1 MWECAPIG
9 AFSKKKKMTRRHCAT
24 DALSA
29 AVAQFRRQS
38 RTAAS
43 PAAHTVPTAASGR
56 TRSRTY
62 RSKAAAAPSAAPQ
75 PRKWTTSSA
84 SGRHLCAS
92 TRGPSNR
99 AEHLFFF
106 FLLSFFLILVETF
119 PKSDGGNLTIRF
131 GLLQLSYLPR
141 CKSRKKKAKEE
152 KYAERKKGFSA
163 RLSNCADKNPKRSHF
178 SRDSEFEG

>member
-1 MWECAPIG
+1 MNHCGLHEAPYQTTETMRHIHAQCEGENMWGCAPIG
-9 AFSKKKKMTRRHCAT
+9 AFSKKKMTRRHVDSRHCAT
-24 DALSA
+24 VALSA

-43 PAAHTVPTAASGR
+43 PFAHTVPTAASGR
-56 TRSRTY
+56 ARSRTY

-106 FLLSFFLILVETF
+106 FSFFFFLNFIGDVSQKRRRQSHNPVRAPAALISPAL
-119 PKSDGGNLTIRF
+119 
-131 GLLQLSYLPR
+131 
-141 CKSRKKKAKEE
+141 
-152 KYAERKKGFSA
+152 
-163 RLSNCADKNPKRSHF
+163 
-178 SRDSEFEG
+178 